1 MAMSEQ
7 PVAPGVVDTIDVMR
21 IMQMIP
27 HRYPFLMIDRVVD
40 LVPDHS
46 AVGIKSVSINESYF
60 QGHFPRQPVMPGVLV
75 IECMAQ
81 TAAVLVVETLEGA
94 AAGKLVYFMS
104 IEDCRFRKPVVPGD
118 RLHIQ
123 VTKIR
128 RRGSVW
134 KFSGEARVDGV
145 LMAEARFT
153 AMIMDD

>member
-1 MAMSEQ
+1 MTEQ
-7 PVAPGVVDTIDVMR
+7 PVARGVVDTIDVMR
-21 IMQMIP
+21 IMEMIP

-40 LVPDHS
+40 LVPDRS
-46 AVGIKSVSINESYF
+46 AIGVKNVSINESYF

-81 TAAVLVVETLEGA
+81 TAAVLVVETLKGD

-104 IEDCRFRKPVVPGD
+104 IEEGRFRKPVMPGD
-118 RLHIQ
+118 TLYIH
-123 VTKIR
+123 VTKVK
-128 RRGSVW
+128 RRGNVW

-145 LMAEARFT
+145 LMAQARFT

>member
-1 MAMSEQ
+1 MTEQ
-7 PVAPGVVDTIDVMR
+7 PVARGVVDTIDVMR

-40 LVPDHS
+40 LVPDLS
-46 AVGIKSVSINESYF
+46 AIGIKNVSINESYF

-118 RLHIQ
+118 RLHIH
-123 VTKIR
+123 VTKTR

-134 KFSGEARVDGV
+134 KFNGEARVDGA